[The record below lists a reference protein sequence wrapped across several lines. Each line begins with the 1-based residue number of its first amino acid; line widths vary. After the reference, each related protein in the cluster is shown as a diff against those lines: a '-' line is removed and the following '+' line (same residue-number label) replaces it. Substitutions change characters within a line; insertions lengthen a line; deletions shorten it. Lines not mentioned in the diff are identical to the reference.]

1 MVAVLSDQNGYFDIN
16 ILDAM
21 TGEKIKKLIK
31 GNRGVDFE
39 ELKWLQP
46 GLSWSPDSKKI
57 VFAAKAGKGDVL
69 HVVEVETGKGE
80 KYELD
85 IEGVFSASW
94 SPLGNEIA
102 YVGQSGNSSDIYI
115 FDLNSQISKKITD
128 DIFSD
133 AYPTWSGDGKNIAF
147 VSDRGNKISGE
158 YDGFMYEHDYSQTD
172 IYSVNVETK
181 IIDRLT
187 NSNHNESHP
196 VWSKTSDNIFYTS
209 DHNGVWNLYRHP
221 ISESEDSEPIPVTNV
236 LTGLQQ
242 PTISGDDRLLI
253 FAGYSG
259 IGWDLYSMAN
269 PLTLKKQTVN
279 PTQFILNGKTEN
291 ESIAD
296 LRKHKSNMMSIIEE
310 SNKYADH
317 VLAKG

>member
-115 FDLNSQISKKITD
+115 FDLNSQISKK
-128 DIFSD
+128 
-133 AYPTWSGDGKNIAF
+133 
-147 VSDRGNKISGE
+147 
-158 YDGFMYEHDYSQTD
+158 
-172 IYSVNVETK
+172 
-181 IIDRLT
+181 
-187 NSNHNESHP
+187 
-196 VWSKTSDNIFYTS
+196 
-209 DHNGVWNLYRHP
+209 
-221 ISESEDSEPIPVTNV
+221 
-236 LTGLQQ
+236 
-242 PTISGDDRLLI
+242 
-253 FAGYSG
+253 
-259 IGWDLYSMAN
+259 
-269 PLTLKKQTVN
+269 
-279 PTQFILNGKTEN
+279 
-291 ESIAD
+291 
-296 LRKHKSNMMSIIEE
+296 
-310 SNKYADH
+310 
-317 VLAKG
+317 